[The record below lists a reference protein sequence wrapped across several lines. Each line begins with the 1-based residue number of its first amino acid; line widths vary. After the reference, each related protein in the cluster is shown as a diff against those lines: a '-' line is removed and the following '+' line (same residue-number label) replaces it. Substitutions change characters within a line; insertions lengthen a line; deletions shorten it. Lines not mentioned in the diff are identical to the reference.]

1 MQKFIF
7 TDVFSVGNLDLKT
20 RKLIMVAILSVQQIL
35 LQVKTYVSVALNVGV
50 TLVEARE
57 VIRQQ
62 VSFIGFFKTL
72 NIVTTMNDLFTQQGI
87 K

>member
-20 RKLIMVAILSVQQIL
+20 RKLIMVAILFVQQIL